1 MIIDT
6 TVLSPWRP
14 PFPVLNLMDIMIMTM
29 RTFVGDDDDL
39 VGLIM
44 VWTFIHE
51 WIEETPS
58 RRALVINNVFTMKAM
73 IILIINNPGNN
84 HHFQMKKIN
93 VMPTIKYF

>member
-6 TVLSPWRP
+6 IVLSPWRP
-14 PFPVLNLMDIMIMTM
+14 PFPVLNLMDMIMTM

-84 HHFQMKKIN
+84 HHSQMKKL
-93 VMPTIKYF
+93 MLFQH

>member
-1 MIIDT
+1 MTIDT
-6 TVLSPWRP
+6 IVLSPWRP
-14 PFPVLNLMDIMIMTM
+14 PFPVLNLMDIMIMTT

-58 RRALVINNVFTMKAM
+58 RRALVIYNILTIKAM
-73 IILIINNPGNN
+73 IILKINNPGNN
-84 HHFQMKKIN
+84 HHSQMKKL
-93 VMPTIKYF
+93 MLFQH

>member
-1 MIIDT
+1 MTIDT
-6 TVLSPWRP
+6 IVLSPWRP
-14 PFPVLNLMDIMIMTM
+14 PFPVLNLMDMIMTT

-58 RRALVINNVFTMKAM
+58 RRALVITNILTMKAM

-84 HHFQMKKIN
+84 L
-93 VMPTIKYF
+93 TITLR

>member
-1 MIIDT
+1 MTIDT
-6 TVLSPWRP
+6 IVLSPWRP

-58 RRALVINNVFTMKAM
+58 RRALVITNVFTMKAM

-84 HHFQMKKIN
+84 RHSQMKN
-93 VMPTIKYF
+93 

>member
-14 PFPVLNLMDIMIMTM
+14 PFPVLNLMDIIMTM

-58 RRALVINNVFTMKAM
+58 RRALVITNVLTMKAM

-84 HHFQMKKIN
+84 HHSQMKN
-93 VMPTIKYF
+93 

>member
-6 TVLSPWRP
+6 IVLSPWRP

-58 RRALVINNVFTMKAM
+58 RRALVINNVFTMMAM
-73 IILIINNPGNN
+73 IIFIINNPGNN
-84 HHFQMKKIN
+84 RHSQMKN
-93 VMPTIKYF
+93 

>member
-6 TVLSPWRP
+6 IVLSPWRP
-14 PFPVLNLMDIMIMTM
+14 PFPVLNLMDMIMTM
-29 RTFVGDDDDL
+29 RTFVGDDNDL

-58 RRALVINNVFTMKAM
+58 RRALVIYNILTIKAM
-73 IILIINNPGNN
+73 IILKINNPGNN
-84 HHFQMKKIN
+84 HHSQMKKL
-93 VMPTIKYF
+93 MLFQH

>member
-14 PFPVLNLMDIMIMTM
+14 PFPVLNLMDIMIMTT

-73 IILIINNPGNN
+73 IILIIKTTSYRMSVAPWKC
-84 HHFQMKKIN
+84 FKCFDW
-93 VMPTIKYF
+93 TD